1 MKRLPTIFACILSLA
16 ACTRP
21 CSVVWT
27 EGNTDPETG
36 YALHSLTIVNPPSG
50 TDWTLWFS
58 QFRTP
63 IRVEE
68 GSAADIVHVSGT
80 LYRLFPTEARDR
92 RELTVRYSAK
102 ALANQCRA
110 PEAFFLQ
117 QKGGNPAEVKYIYNY
132 LPCEDVKSFEYTK
145 QTTAPEDI
153 IPQIKKISRLGGSTD
168 ASAEPIVEKVEGQ
181 VNGWYRITIDGGIRI
196 EAADED
202 GEWYAKVT
210 LENIIRNA
218 AGQPLGNMVIEDW
231 PDMIHRGIMLDV
243 SRNFTSKDNLL
254 KLIDLLAHYK
264 ANVLHL
270 HFGDDEGWR
279 IEIDGLP
286 ELTSYSAHRC
296 IPVLA
301 EDGSYSEPDGLQ
313 MTYSAHAGDGF
324 YSHADFVEI
333 LRYAKERHIRVIP
346 EFDTPGHSRAAIKG
360 MEMHAAATSDNSFL
374 LSEAADESEYVS
386 VQDYVDNA
394 INVALPSTYAFI
406 SKVFDALIAM
416 YREAGAELPAI
427 HVGGDEV
434 PEGAWE
440 GSPACQKLMQDNGWS
455 DTAMLKDYY
464 VRNVALIAA
473 EKGVKLAGWQEL
485 VQNLRPRTLRILKE
499 NLLYTNL
506 WSVSGGKDELAYT
519 FANNG
524 IPVVLS
530 NASNTYLDFAYNPG
544 KTERGHNWGGY
555 VDERRSFCILPYNIY
570 RSVRWDD
577 HGNIRDIS
585 NADEGKAVLGKM
597 AMENI
602 IGIQGQLWAETLRSF
617 DHVTYYIF
625 PKALGLFERGWNARP
640 EWERTTVSDD
650 PTFTSAFDKFYS
662 IVVDNEMPYYDSMGI
677 SYHRN

>member
-1 MKRLPTIFACILSLA
+1 MKRLSTILACVLSLA
-16 ACTRP
+16 ACTKP
-21 CSVVWT
+21 CSIIWT
-27 EGNTDPETG
+27 EGDADPETG
-36 YALHSLTIVNPPSG
+36 YATHSMTIVNPPSG

-63 IRVEE
+63 IKMEE
-68 GSAADIVHVSGT
+68 GSIAEIEHVSGT
-80 LYRLFPTEARDR
+80 LYRLNPIAAQTKSEF
-92 RELTVRYSAK
+92 TVNYSAR
-102 ALANQCRA
+102 ALENQCRA

-117 QKGGNPAEVKYIYNY
+117 KKGEEPVEVKYIYNF
-132 LPCEDVKSFEYTK
+132 LPAPEVKSFEYTK
-145 QTTAPEDI
+145 VATAPEDI
-153 IPQIKKISRLGGSTD
+153 IPQIKKIDHLEGNTD
-168 ASAEPIVEKVEGQ
+168 ASCEPAVDRVEGQ
-181 VNGWYRITIDGGIRI
+181 PAGWYRITVDGGIRI

-231 PDMIHRGIMLDV
+231 PDMDHRGIMLDV
-243 SRNFTSKDNLL
+243 SRNFTTKDNLL

-286 ELTSYSAHRC
+286 ELTSYGAHRC
-296 IPVLA
+296 IPELA
-301 EDGSYSEPDGLQ
+301 EDGGYTEPDGLQ

-333 LRYAKERHIRVIP
+333 LRYAKEKHIRIIP
-346 EFDTPGHSRAAIKG
+346 EFDTPGHSRAAIKA
-360 MEMHAAATSDNSFL
+360 MEKHAEATSDKNYL
-374 LSEAADESEYVS
+374 LSEAEDKSEYVS

-406 SKVFDALIAM
+406 GKVFDALIAM
-416 YREAGAELPAI
+416 YGEAGAELLAI

-434 PEGAWE
+434 PEGAWI

-455 DTAMLKDYY
+455 SPSMLKDYY
-464 VRNVALIAA
+464 IRNVALIAA
-473 EKGVKLAGWQEL
+473 QKGVKLAGWQEL
-485 VQNLRPRTLRILKE
+485 VQGLSPETLWILKQ
-499 NLLYTNL
+499 NLLYVNL
-506 WSVSGGKDELAYT
+506 WSVSRGKDELAYK
-519 FANNG
+519 FANDG
-524 IPVVLS
+524 IKVVLS

-544 KTERGHNWGGY
+544 KAERGHNWGGY

-577 HGNIRDIS
+577 NGEIRDIS
-585 NADEGKAVLGKM
+585 NAEEGKAALRARAVP
-597 AMENI
+597 NI
-602 IGIQGQLWAETLRSF
+602 IGIQGQLWAETLRNF

-625 PKALGLFERGWNARP
+625 PKAAGLFERGWNARP
-640 EWERTTVSDD
+640 EWEGTTVSDD
-650 PTFTSAFDKFYS
+650 PAFTSAFNKFYS
-662 IVVDNEMPYYDSMGI
+662 IIVDNEMPYYDAMGI
-677 SYHRN
+677 SYHKN